1 MEINKAIVT
10 GRLTAAPDLRYT
22 PNGVAVANFTIAV
35 DRPFTDQQGNR
46 QTDFFPVVIWRGA
59 AESAA
64 NYLEKGQEVV
74 VEGRLQNRQYED
86 KSTGKK
92 ITVTEIIADNIK
104 FGSKP
109 KPKGNRQENQP
120 SSQSADSQQTDD
132 YPF

>member
-109 KPKGNRQENQP
+109 KGNRQENQP